1 MLSIVVPSTP
11 FQEAVLMPSSNG
23 KLLLLLRS
31 LLVFSVLAPA
41 LFFGLSAWLSY
52 RDVFTAAENRAQHM
66 ANLVE
71 EHTLKVF
78 ETIRLVLQQTDE
90 KLADLDT
97 ERIRTARLLWDDLK
111 ALQQSLDQVDSI
123 FVTDREGRN
132 ILTTRAF
139 PAPPIDFS
147 DRDYFLAQKN
157 ATSRGLYVGQAYM
170 GRISKQPIFNFSIPR
185 SSESGE
191 FEGVIGISAFT
202 DYFEK
207 FYASVGD
214 ARDNFSIGLVRE
226 DGHVL
231 VRYPADEG
239 NFQPRQIAFVD
250 AIQGRTH
257 ASISAVSPFDGLE
270 RLMTFVKVKGFP
282 VYAAYGID
290 RTSILQQWHS
300 RLGLFGLLAATVGF
314 LMFSTTW
321 VAHRRALEE
330 ARTRAS
336 ALQAQRL
343 EAIGQLTGGVAHD
356 FNNLLTIIS
365 GNLELA
371 ERRTDLEGIRRMH
384 KTIRHA
390 VDRGAGLTRQLLAFS
405 RRQPLNPQTLD
416 VNNILETVQ
425 AWIGRGMTES
435 IQITFDLA
443 DDLGAVRLDPG
454 EFEAALLNLA
464 VNARDAMSNGGK
476 LTFIS
481 RNAQLSES
489 DIARLGLSLLPGP
502 YVEVSIEDTGTG
514 MSPEVLGRV
523 YEPFFTTKEI
533 GKGTG
538 LGLSQV
544 YGFVQQSGGGILIR
558 SERGKGTRVSLYLPR
573 SDEPVAVQ
581 PPSATEQDVCGSGIV
596 LLVEDN
602 DEVRMLTT
610 SMLQDLGY
618 TPVVARSGVEALAM
632 LRAGEPIDLVLS
644 DIVMPRGI
652 SGVDLAQQ
660 ALTSRPKIK
669 VLLTTGSPDSSRA
682 QQFPVLPKPFTNLE
696 LGVAIKQVLQ

>member
-1 MLSIVVPSTP
+1 
-11 FQEAVLMPSSNG
+11 MPSSNG

-31 LLVFSVLAPA
+31 LLVFSVLAPV

-52 RDVFTAAENRAQHM
+52 RDIFNAAEHRTQHM

-90 KLADLDT
+90 KLADLD
-97 ERIRTARLLWDDLK
+97 EEQIKIARPLWDELK

-123 FVTDREGRN
+123 FATDRDGKN
-132 ILTTRAF
+132 ILTTRAY
-139 PAPPIDFS
+139 PAPPTDFS
-147 DRDYFLAQKN
+147 DRDYFLAQKDAN
-157 ATSRGLYVGQAYM
+157 TRGLYVGQAYM
-170 GRISKQPIFNFSIPR
+170 GRISKKPIFNFSIPR
-185 SSESGE
+185 GGESGE
-191 FEGVIGISAFT
+191 FDGVIGISAYT

-214 ARDNFSIGLVRE
+214 ASDNFSIGLVRE

-231 VRYPADEG
+231 VRYPENQ
-239 NFQPRQIAFVD
+239 NFQPRQISFID
-250 AIQGRTH
+250 AIQNQKS

-270 RLMTFVKVKGFP
+270 RLITFVKVKGFP

-290 RTSILQQWHS
+290 RASLLRQWHS
-300 RLGLFGLLAATVGF
+300 RVGLFGLLAATVAF

-321 VAHRRALEE
+321 VAYRRAVEE

-343 EAIGQLTGGVAHD
+343 EAVGQLTGGIAHD

-371 ERRTDLEGIRRMH
+371 ARRTDLDGIRRMH

-416 VNNILETVQ
+416 INPILETAQ
-425 AWIGRGMTES
+425 SWIGRGMTES
-435 IQITFDLA
+435 VQIGFDLA
-443 DDLGAVRLDPG
+443 DDLWAVRLDPG

-464 VNARDAMSNGGK
+464 VNARDAMPNGGK
-476 LTFIS
+476 LTFVS

-489 DIARLGLSLLPGP
+489 DVARLGLSLLPGQ

-514 MSPEVLGRV
+514 MAPEVLARV

-544 YGFVQQSGGGILIR
+544 YGFVQQSGGEVLIR
-558 SERGKGTRVSLYLPR
+558 SDPGKGTCVTLYLPR
-573 SDEPVAVQ
+573 SNEPVAVE
-581 PPSATEQDVCGSGIV
+581 PTAATEQDVRGSGIV

-602 DEVRMLTT
+602 DEVRKLTT
-610 SMLQDLGY
+610 TMLQDLGY

-652 SGVDLAQQ
+652 NGVDLARQ
-660 ALTSRPKIK
+660 AVTSRPEIK
-669 VLLTTGSPDSSRA
+669 VLLTTGLPDGARTG
-682 QQFPVLPKPFTNLE
+682 QFPVLPKPFTNLE
-696 LGVAIKQVLQ
+696 LGVAIKQVLH

>member
-1 MLSIVVPSTP
+1 MS
-11 FQEAVLMPSSNG
+11 SSNG

-31 LLVFSVLAPA
+31 LLVFSVLAPV
-41 LFFGLSAWLSY
+41 LFFALSAWLSY
-52 RDVFTAAENRAQHM
+52 RDIFSAAEHRTQHM

-78 ETIRLVLQQTDE
+78 ETIRLALQQADE
-90 KLADLDT
+90 KLADLDDAH
-97 ERIRTARLLWDDLK
+97 IPTARPAWDELK
-111 ALQQSLDQVDSI
+111 ALQQSLEQVDSI
-123 FVTDREGRN
+123 FVTDRDGKN
-132 ILTTRAF
+132 ILTTREF
-139 PAPPIDFS
+139 PASRIDFS
-147 DRDYFLAQKN
+147 DRDYFVAQKN
-157 ATSRGLYVGQAYM
+157 GDARGLYVGRAYL
-170 GRISKQPIFNFSIPR
+170 GRISNKPIFNFSIPR
-185 SSESGE
+185 VGERGE

-202 DYFEK
+202 EYFER

-214 ARDNFSIGLVRE
+214 ASDNFSVGLVRE

-231 VRYPADEG
+231 IRYPAEG
-239 NFQPRQIAFVD
+239 NFQPRQISFAD
-250 AIQGRTH
+250 AIQNQTRV
-257 ASISAVSPFDGLE
+257 SISAMSPFDGLE
-270 RLMTFVKVKGFP
+270 RLITFVKVKGFP

-290 RTSILQQWHS
+290 RASLLHQWRS
-300 RLGLFGLLAATVGF
+300 RVGLFGLLAATVAF
-314 LMFSTTW
+314 LMLSTTW
-321 VAHRRALEE
+321 VAYRRAVEE

-343 EAIGQLTGGVAHD
+343 EAVGQLTGGVAHD

-371 ERRTDLEGIRRMH
+371 ERRTDLDGIRRMH

-416 VNNILETVQ
+416 VNRILETAQ

-443 DDLGAVRLDPG
+443 DDLWAARLDPG

-464 VNARDAMSNGGK
+464 VNARDAMPNGGR
-476 LTFIS
+476 LSFVS
-481 RNAQLSES
+481 RNAQLGET
-489 DIARLGLSLLPGP
+489 DIAKLGLSLLPGP
-502 YVEVSIEDTGTG
+502 YVEITIEDTGAG
-514 MSPEVLGRV
+514 MTPDVLARV
-523 YEPFFTTKEI
+523 YEPFFTTKEV

-544 YGFVQQSGGGILIR
+544 YGFVQQSGGEILIR
-558 SERGKGTRVSLYLPR
+558 SERGKGTCVTLYLPR
-573 SDEPVAVQ
+573 SNEPLAVE
-581 PPSATEQDVCGSGIV
+581 PAAATAQDVRGSGIV

-602 DEVRMLTT
+602 DEVRMVTT

-618 TPVVARSGVEALAM
+618 TPVVARSGIEALAM

-652 SGVDLAQQ
+652 SGVDLAKQVV
-660 ALTSRPKIK
+660 TSSPQIK
-669 VLLTTGSPDSSRA
+669 VLLTTGLPDRSRT

>member
-1 MLSIVVPSTP
+1 
-11 FQEAVLMPSSNG
+11 MPSSNG

-31 LLVFSVLAPA
+31 LLVFSVLAPV

-52 RDVFTAAENRAQHM
+52 RDIFNAAEHRTQHM

-78 ETIRLVLQQTDE
+78 ETMRLVLQQSDE
-90 KLADLDT
+90 KLGDLDDEHIRT
-97 ERIRTARLLWDDLK
+97 ERPLWDELK
-111 ALQQSLDQVDSI
+111 GLQQSLDQVDSI
-123 FVTDREGRN
+123 FVTDRDGKN
-132 ILTTRAF
+132 ILTTRSY
-139 PAPPIDFS
+139 PAPPVDFS
-147 DRDYFLAQKN
+147 DRDYFVAQKN
-157 ATSRGLYVGQAYM
+157 AHARGLYVGQAYL
-170 GRISKQPIFNFSIPR
+170 GRISKKPIFNLSIPR
-185 SSESGE
+185 GGE
-191 FEGVIGISAFT
+191 NGAFEGVIGISAYT

-214 ARDNFSIGLVRE
+214 ASDNFSIGLVRE

-231 VRYPADEG
+231 VRYPAEG
-239 NFQPRQIAFVD
+239 NFQPRQISFVD
-250 AIQGRTH
+250 AIKDRTH
-257 ASISAVSPFDGLE
+257 ASVSDVSPFDGLE
-270 RLMTFVKVKGFP
+270 RLITFVKVKGFP

-290 RTSILQQWHS
+290 RASLLRQWHS
-300 RLGLFGLLAATVGF
+300 RVGLFGLLAATVAF

-321 VAHRRALEE
+321 VAYRRAVEE

-343 EAIGQLTGGVAHD
+343 EAVGQLTGGVAHD

-371 ERRTDLEGIRRMH
+371 ERRTDLDGIRRMH

-390 VDRGAGLTRQLLAFS
+390 VERGAGLTRQLLAFS

-416 VNNILETVQ
+416 INPILETAQ
-425 AWIGRGMTES
+425 SWIARGMTES
-435 IQITFDLA
+435 IQIGFDLA
-443 DDLGAVRLDPG
+443 HDLWAVRLDPG

-464 VNARDAMSNGGK
+464 VNARDAMPNGGK
-476 LTFIS
+476 LTFVS
-481 RNAQLSES
+481 RNAPLSDS
-489 DIARLGLSLLPGP
+489 DIAKLGLSLPPGQ
-502 YVEVSIEDTGTG
+502 YVEITIEDTGTG
-514 MSPEVLGRV
+514 MTPEVLARV

-544 YGFVQQSGGGILIR
+544 YGFVQQSGGEVLIR
-558 SERGKGTRVSLYLPR
+558 SEPGKGTCVTLFLPR
-573 SDEPVAVQ
+573 SNEPVAVEL
-581 PPSATEQDVCGSGIV
+581 PAATEQDVRGSGIV

-602 DEVRMLTT
+602 DEVRKLTT
-610 SMLQDLGY
+610 TMLQDLGY

-652 SGVDLAQQ
+652 SGVDLAEQVV
-660 ALTSRPKIK
+660 TSRPQIK
-669 VLLTTGSPDSSRA
+669 VLLTTGLPDRSRT

-696 LGVAIKQVLQ
+696 LGVAIKQVLH

>member
-1 MLSIVVPSTP
+1 MS
-11 FQEAVLMPSSNG
+11 SSNG

-31 LLVFSVLAPA
+31 LLVFSVLAPV
-41 LFFGLSAWLSY
+41 LFFALSAWLSY
-52 RDVFTAAENRAQHM
+52 RDIFNAAEHRTQHM

-78 ETIRLVLQQTDE
+78 ETIRLALQQADE
-90 KLADLDT
+90 KLADLDDAHIQT
-97 ERIRTARLLWDDLK
+97 TRPAWDELK
-111 ALQQSLDQVDSI
+111 ALQQSLEQVDSI
-123 FVTDREGRN
+123 FVTDRDGKN
-132 ILTTRAF
+132 ILTTREF
-139 PAPPIDFS
+139 PASRIDFS
-147 DRDYFLAQKN
+147 DRDYFVAQKN
-157 ATSRGLYVGQAYM
+157 GEAHGLYVGQAYV
-170 GRISKQPIFNFSIPR
+170 GRISNKPIFNFSIPR
-185 SSESGE
+185 VGERGE

-202 DYFEK
+202 DYFER

-214 ARDNFSIGLVRE
+214 ASDNFSIGLVRE
-226 DGHVL
+226 DGKVL
-231 VRYPADEG
+231 VRYPGQDG
-239 NFQPRQIAFVD
+239 NFQPHQITFVD
-250 AIQGRTH
+250 AIKDRTH
-257 ASISAVSPFDGLE
+257 ASVSAVSPFDGLE
-270 RLMTFVKVKGFP
+270 RLITFVKVKGFP

-290 RTSILQQWHS
+290 RTSVLAQWHS
-300 RLGLFGLLAATVGF
+300 RLALFGLLAATVGF

-321 VAHRRALEE
+321 VALRRAVEE

-343 EAIGQLTGGVAHD
+343 EAIGQLTGGIAHD

-371 ERRTDLEGIRRMH
+371 ERRTDLEGIRRMQ

-416 VNNILETVQ
+416 VNRILETAQ

-435 IQITFDLA
+435 IQIRFDLA
-443 DDLGAVRLDPG
+443 SDLWAARLDPG

-464 VNARDAMSNGGK
+464 VNARDAMPNGGR
-476 LTFIS
+476 LTFVS
-481 RNAQLSES
+481 RNAQLGEA

-502 YVEVSIEDTGTG
+502 YVEITIEDTGAG
-514 MSPEVLGRV
+514 MAPDVLARV
-523 YEPFFTTKEI
+523 YEPFFTTKEV

-558 SERGKGTRVSLYLPR
+558 SERGKGTSVTLYLPR
-573 SDEPVAVQ
+573 SNEPLAVE
-581 PPSATEQDVCGSGIV
+581 PPTATAQDVRGSGIV

-602 DEVRMLTT
+602 DEVRMVTT

-618 TPVVARSGVEALAM
+618 TPVVARSGIEALAM

-652 SGVDLAQQ
+652 SGVDLAKQVV
-660 ALTSRPKIK
+660 TSRPQIK
-669 VLLTTGSPDSSRA
+669 VLLTTGLPDRSRT

-696 LGVAIKQVLQ
+696 LGVAIKQVLH